1 MKSLVALLTLAA
13 AYALTPNAASAQ
25 GSSFCLRGCDFGV
38 GDCSYSSY
46 QQCQASAA
54 GRTAWCE
61 TNPDYRPVNA
71 LQPADRPKVSRRR
84 L

>member
-1 MKSLVALLTLAA
+1 MKILVALFAMGAA
-13 AYALTPNAASAQ
+13 CALTPSTASAQ
-25 GSSFCLRGCDFGV
+25 TYPVCIRGCDFGN

-54 GRTAWCE
+54 GRTAWCDA
-61 TNPDYRPVNA
+61 NPDYRPVSDI
-71 LQPADRPKVSRRR
+71 QTGRVKMSRRK